1 MVVVVIV
8 VVLMMVIVVVLMV
21 VIVVVLMVVM
31 VRIRISIKGA
41 KRSRLYPKVL
51 DLAPRNYLTGD
62 YFFKKKTKAMNK
74 K

>member
-1 MVVVVIV
+1 MVVV
-8 VVLMMVIVVVLMV
+8 VIVVVLMV

-41 KRSRLYPKVL
+41 KRSRSYPKVQ
-51 DLAPRNYLTGD
+51 DLAPQNYLTGD
-62 YFFKKKTKAMNK
+62 YFFKQKTKAMNK